1 MTHSTPAAA
10 IQVLVVEDDPVARR
24 AHGTYVGRVPGFEVA
39 GSAGSAREAIRLL
52 SELAVDL
59 VLLDMN
65 LPDGHGLDILR
76 ALRAAGH
83 GCDVIA
89 VTAARDAAVVRR
101 AATQGVSLYLLK
113 PFTFAAFRARLEQY
127 AAYRTRL
134 SGTEGEFAQEDV
146 DGLFGAGSATSAPTA
161 VTPKGLGAE
170 TLRQV
175 EQAVRAASAP
185 CSAGEVAAAVGASR
199 VTARRYLEYLADE
212 GVVTRSIRYGGRGR
226 PEVQYAP
233 AAPSG
238 R

>member
-39 GSAGSAREAIRLL
+39 GSAGSASEAMRLL

-83 GCDVIA
+83 SCDVIA
-89 VTAARDAAVVRR
+89 VTAARDAAVSGARPPRASRSTCSSRSPSPPSAPGSSSTRPTARACPAPRASSPRR
-101 AATQGVSLYLLK
+101 TSTGSSA
-113 PFTFAAFRARLEQY
+113 RARPR
-127 AAYRTRL
+127 APRRP
-134 SGTEGEFAQEDV
+134 SRRR
-146 DGLFGAGSATSAPTA
+146 GSAPRRFGS
-161 VTPKGLGAE
+161 
-170 TLRQV
+170 
-175 EQAVRAASAP
+175 QAVRAASAP

>member
-1 MTHSTPAAA
+1 M
-10 IQVLVVEDDPVARR
+10 
-24 AHGTYVGRVPGFEVA
+24 
-39 GSAGSAREAIRLL
+39 
-52 SELAVDL
+52 
-59 VLLDMN
+59 
-65 LPDGHGLDILR
+65 
-76 ALRAAGH
+76 
-83 GCDVIA
+83 
-89 VTAARDAAVVRR
+89 TAARDAAVVRR

-212 GVVTRSIRYGGRGR
+212 GVDLLLTTAEGQLSVIETHFARREAERR
-226 PEVQYAP
+226 LELT
-233 AAPSG
+233 PSPKPSEG
-238 R
+238 AL